1 MSSRNKLTQEL
12 IDQQLN
18 VKGFSSG
25 SGPISRLSDP
35 IADTPM
41 VVTLDQLRP
50 YENNP
55 RRARNPLY
63 DELKESIRAR
73 GLDQAPP
80 ITRRPDE
87 EHFIIRSGGNTRL
100 QILNELWRET
110 KDERFYKIN
119 CLFKPW
125 ESEINALAGHLSE
138 SELHGPLSFIDK
150 ALGVAKMKQL
160 YEEES
165 GESLSLRKLSERLK
179 IDGYPVSISHLSR
192 MLDCVEFVLPALP
205 NTLMQG
211 LGRPAIS
218 SLIMLKNN
226 LTKVWAKYDSSDFF
240 EFWVMVLSGLDTG
253 VEDFSFDV
261 IQDQM
266 LSQMSVMLGQDYGTL
281 ELDLAVEGGVHT
293 PVEPAAIAPVPAAI
307 PVQTS
312 HSQSSQQQVA
322 DTDSRQQ
329 EPQPE
334 PNAARSMPGNAPVQE
349 PSASTTQESSPV
361 PTEKPEE
368 RTPEDTAAFIDAH
381 IVTPSQES
389 DAMTRTRHL
398 TAEANGENMRT
409 FEEAVLESI
418 PITAGGPSISVVD
431 VWYIEKR
438 IHDVFSLRHNIWL
451 LVQDICSSTGVG
463 GFFQTDEGLGFG
475 VNTPTNDGSNLAIG
489 TQILLMSILRQAGRY
504 ADEAPIPIQEV
515 LFGQMM
521 IGAFDIQ
528 VGHSEAVDSGIERLP
543 DAEFV
548 KLFRVMR
555 LARVLVDLVKSTDG
569 K

>member
-138 SELHGPLSFIDK
+138 NELHGQLSFIDK

-293 PVEPAAIAPVPAAI
+293 PVEPAAIAPVPAAM

-322 DTDSRQQ
+322 DTDSHQQ

-504 ADEAPIPIQEV
+504 ANEAPIPIQEV

>member
-1 MSSRNKLTQEL
+1 MSSRNKLTQEQ
-12 IDQQLN
+12 IDRQLN

-138 SELHGPLSFIDK
+138 NELHGQLSFIDK
-150 ALGVAKMKQL
+150 ALGVAKMKEL
-160 YEEES
+160 YEED
-165 GESLSLRKLSERLK
+165 GETISLRGLAERLK
-179 IDGYPVSISHLSR
+179 QDGYPVSIALLSR
-192 MLDCVEFVLPALP
+192 MLDCVNSLLPALP

-218 SLIMLKNN
+218 NLIFLKNT

-240 EFWVMVLSGLDTG
+240 DFWVMVLSGLDTG
-253 VEDFSFDV
+253 VEDFSFEV
-261 IQDQM
+261 VQDQM
-266 LSQMSVMLGQDYGTL
+266 LSQMAVMLGQDYGTL
-281 ELDLAVEGGVHT
+281 ELDLAVEGGVQT
-293 PVEPAAIAPVPAAI
+293 PVEPAGIAPVPAAM

-322 DTDSRQQ
+322 DTDSHQQ

-334 PNAARSMPGNAPVQE
+334 PNAARSMPDNAPVQDS
-349 PSASTTQESSPV
+349 SASTTQESSPV

-368 RTPEDTAAFIDAH
+368 RDPEDTAAFIDAH

-418 PITAGGPSISVVD
+418 PVTAGGPSISVVD

-475 VNTPTNDGSNLAIG
+475 VNSPTNDGSNLAIG
-489 TQILLMSILRQAGRY
+489 TQILLMSMLRQAGRY
-504 ADEAPIPIQEV
+504 TDEAPIPIQEV

>member
-138 SELHGPLSFIDK
+138 NELHGQLSFIDK
-150 ALGVAKMKQL
+150 ALGVAKMKEL
-160 YEEES
+160 YEED
-165 GESLSLRKLSERLK
+165 GETISLRGLADRLK
-179 IDGYPVSISHLSR
+179 QDGYPVSIALLSR
-192 MLDCVEFVLPALP
+192 MLDCVNSLLPALP

-218 SLIMLKNN
+218 NLIFLKNT

-240 EFWVMVLSGLDTG
+240 DFWVMVLSGLDTG
-253 VEDFSFDV
+253 VEDFSFEV
-261 IQDQM
+261 VQDQM
-266 LSQMSVMLGQDYGTL
+266 LSQMAVMLGQDYGTL
-281 ELDLAVEGGVHT
+281 ELDLAVEAGVNGS
-293 PVEPAAIAPVPAAI
+293 VEPAVISPVPATM
-307 PVQTS
+307 PTQ
-312 HSQSSQQQVA
+312 QNNESSQQQVA
-322 DTDSRQQ
+322 DSSSRQQ

-334 PNAARSMPGNAPVQE
+334 PNAARSMPDNAPVQE

-368 RTPEDTAAFIDAH
+368 HTPEDTAAFIDAH

-418 PITAGGPSISVVD
+418 PVTAGGPSISVVD

-475 VNTPTNDGSNLAIG
+475 VNSPTNDGSNLAIG
-489 TQILLMSILRQAGRY
+489 TQILLMSMLRQAGRY
-504 ADEAPIPIQEV
+504 TDEAPIPIQEV